1 MDPFILIAI
10 GTLIVLGGILGLRL
24 NAFLALFMAALIVSW
39 LTPDSNIEKYAA
51 AKNISAQETTQLIQQ
66 SAGERVANGFG
77 STCAKIGILIALASI
92 IGKSMLD
99 SGAADRIVR
108 SAIRLLGEKRAPAA
122 FLGSG
127 FFLAIPVF
135 YDTVFYLLLPL
146 GKAMATRNERNY
158 LLYIL
163 SIVAGT
169 AMTHSLVPPTP
180 GPLFVAGALNV
191 DIGTMIMGG
200 IVVGFFTVAAGYLY
214 ALWANRRWQI
224 PLRETNDISLKE
236 LKLLSTK
243 EDHELPSIWLSLL
256 PILLPV
262 VLIAGRTIL
271 NATVTIS
278 DLTFLKLLDNL
289 GNSNTALAIAAAI
302 AMGTLVY
309 SKRNDKQ
316 KLSTSVGAALSSA
329 GTIILITAAGGAFG
343 AILQQTGVGPSI
355 EGLANDYQIAILPLA
370 FFVTLLVRTAQG
382 SATVAM
388 ITAVGILSGF
398 SDPATLGFHPVYLAL
413 VIGCGSKVIPWM
425 NDSGFWIISK
435 MSGFTER
442 ETLKTFSVMLT
453 IMGFTGLIVVMV
465 LAKFFPF
472 V

>member
-39 LTPDSNIEKYAA
+39 LTPDSNIKKYAA
-51 AKNISAQETTQLIQQ
+51 SKNISAHETTLLIQQ

-191 DIGTMIMGG
+191 DVGTMIMGG

-224 PLRETNDISLKE
+224 PLRETSDISLKE

-243 EDHELPSIWLSLL
+243 KDDELPSMWISFL

-271 NATVTIS
+271 NATVNIS
-278 DLTFLKLLDNL
+278 DLALLNLIDNL

-316 KLSTSVGAALSSA
+316 KLSNSVGAALSSA

-343 AILQQTGVGPSI
+343 GILQQTGVGPSI
-355 EGLANDYQIAILPLA
+355 EGLAHDYQIAILPLA
-370 FFVTLLVRTAQG
+370 FFVTFLVRTAQG

-472 V
+472 I

>member
-1 MDPFILIAI
+1 
-10 GTLIVLGGILGLRL
+10 
-24 NAFLALFMAALIVSW
+24 
-39 LTPDSNIEKYAA
+39 
-51 AKNISAQETTQLIQQ
+51 
-66 SAGERVANGFG
+66 
-77 STCAKIGILIALASI
+77 
-92 IGKSMLD
+92 
-99 SGAADRIVR
+99 
-108 SAIRLLGEKRAPAA
+108 
-122 FLGSG
+122 
-127 FFLAIPVF
+127 
-135 YDTVFYLLLPL
+135 
-146 GKAMATRNERNY
+146 
-158 LLYIL
+158 
-163 SIVAGT
+163 
-169 AMTHSLVPPTP
+169 MTHSLVPPTP

-191 DIGTMIMGG
+191 DVGTMIMGG

-214 ALWANRRWQI
+214 ALWANRQWQI

-236 LKLLSTK
+236 LKSLSTK
-243 EDHELPSIWLSLL
+243 KDHELPSIWLSLL
-256 PILLPV
+256 PIILPV
-262 VLIAGRTIL
+262 ILIAGRTIL

-343 AILQQTGVGPSI
+343 GILQQTGVGPSI
-355 EGLANDYQIAILPLA
+355 EGLANNYQIAILPLA
-370 FFVTLLVRTAQG
+370 FFVTFLVRTAQG